1 MNLQSIKKNIQKN
14 GIRGALK
21 KYTKKAAQMTLGIED
36 HEKKYTILLLTNK
49 DSDNV
54 GDQVIEACDRSLLYM
69 IMKNLG
75 VTNYRINS
83 KPATLVKEPFEV
95 AAGEH
100 LLPARNE
107 IRDCDVV
114 VFGGTPV
121 FNYLYQ
127 PTYARTA
134 RTIEL
139 AEEYGKP
146 MIFSAVGV
154 DRYDE
159 ENEKCRRLEEV
170 INRPNVLMITT
181 RDNFDS
187 LEKFKYKENTQLE
200 IGTVSDPAVFS
211 RAVFR
216 PYLAKE
222 KGTKKKIGVFILR
235 SAGFTDNQIDL
246 PREKASELWMQVIQ
260 ELERRGYEYELLTS
274 GHCSDEA
281 FLDHLICDCGVA
293 PEKAIFNVNAPE
305 KLVGKISEYDA
316 VISCRL
322 HPSIISFALG
332 VPSVGIN
339 WNNKVKGFYHNIGY
353 DNRVLYPKTITAE
366 QIVNKMEE
374 ALVEGVEQKEEYL
387 MSVYTTLFAALKRVL
402 CPDNPAKPYT
412 YQQLESQL
420 LPYEGTSPEEY
431 QAKLRRKFRRIYGN
445 YNRLVEKEAENKKRI
460 KEFEERSSL

>member
-316 VISCRL
+316 VI
-322 HPSIISFALG
+322 
-332 VPSVGIN
+332 
-339 WNNKVKGFYHNIGY
+339 
-353 DNRVLYPKTITAE
+353 
-366 QIVNKMEE
+366 
-374 ALVEGVEQKEEYL
+374 
-387 MSVYTTLFAALKRVL
+387 
-402 CPDNPAKPYT
+402 
-412 YQQLESQL
+412 
-420 LPYEGTSPEEY
+420 
-431 QAKLRRKFRRIYGN
+431 
-445 YNRLVEKEAENKKRI
+445 
-460 KEFEERSSL
+460 

>member
-1 MNLQSIKKNIQKN
+1 MDLQSIKRNIQKN

-36 HEKKYTILLLTNK
+36 KEKKYTILLLTNK
-49 DSDNV
+49 DSDNT
-54 GDQVIEACDRSLLYM
+54 GDQVIEACDRSLLYT

-75 VTNYRINS
+75 ITNYRINS
-83 KPATLVKEPFEV
+83 KPATLVRKPYEV
-95 AAGEH
+95 ATGEH
-100 LLPARNE
+100 LVLARDA

-127 PTYARTA
+127 PFYARTA

-146 MIFSAVGV
+146 VIFSAVGV

-159 ENEKCRRLEEV
+159 GNEKCRRLEQV
-170 INRPNVLMITT
+170 INKPNVLMITT
-181 RDNFDS
+181 RDNFDN
-187 LEKFKYKENTQLE
+187 LKKFKYEENTQLE

-211 RAVFR
+211 RTVFR

-235 SAGFTDNQIDL
+235 SAGFTDNKIDL
-246 PREKASELWMQVIQ
+246 PREKAAELWVQVIQ
-260 ELERRGYEYELLTS
+260 ELEQRGYEYELLTS

-281 FLDHLICDCGVA
+281 FLDHLICGCGVD
-293 PEKAIFNVNAPE
+293 PGKAVFNMNTPE
-305 KLVGKISEYDA
+305 KLVEKISEYDA

-339 WNNKVKGFYHNIGY
+339 WNNKVSGFYHNIGY
-353 DNRVLYPKTITAE
+353 DNRVLYPENMTAK
-366 QIVNKMEE
+366 QIVDQMEE
-374 ALVEGVEQKEEYL
+374 ALAEGVEQNEEYL
-387 MSVYTTLFAALKRVL
+387 MSVYTTLFAALKQVM
-402 CPDNPAKPYT
+402 CPDNPAKPYP
-412 YQQLESQL
+412 YQQLESQM

-431 QAKLRRKFRRIYGN
+431 QAKLRRKFRRIYGG
-445 YNRLVEKEAENKKRI
+445 YNRLIEKETASKKRI
-460 KEFEERSSL
+460 KEFEEQGVL

>member
-139 AEEYGKP
+139 AE
-146 MIFSAVGV
+146 
-154 DRYDE
+154 
-159 ENEKCRRLEEV
+159 
-170 INRPNVLMITT
+170 
-181 RDNFDS
+181 
-187 LEKFKYKENTQLE
+187 
-200 IGTVSDPAVFS
+200 
-211 RAVFR
+211 
-216 PYLAKE
+216 
-222 KGTKKKIGVFILR
+222 
-235 SAGFTDNQIDL
+235 
-246 PREKASELWMQVIQ
+246 
-260 ELERRGYEYELLTS
+260 
-274 GHCSDEA
+274 
-281 FLDHLICDCGVA
+281 
-293 PEKAIFNVNAPE
+293 
-305 KLVGKISEYDA
+305 
-316 VISCRL
+316 
-322 HPSIISFALG
+322 
-332 VPSVGIN
+332 
-339 WNNKVKGFYHNIGY
+339 
-353 DNRVLYPKTITAE
+353 
-366 QIVNKMEE
+366 
-374 ALVEGVEQKEEYL
+374 
-387 MSVYTTLFAALKRVL
+387 
-402 CPDNPAKPYT
+402 
-412 YQQLESQL
+412 
-420 LPYEGTSPEEY
+420 
-431 QAKLRRKFRRIYGN
+431 
-445 YNRLVEKEAENKKRI
+445 
-460 KEFEERSSL
+460 